1 MTLLNEAQVEQLKE
15 ITRRLRQ
22 VRQEKSIRIEEIAS
36 QTKIR
41 AGILQALEE
50 ERFEELP
57 EPIFLQGFIRRY
69 GDALGLDGNALSY
82 NLITNVV
89 CQDSKNAHKNSDNKQ
104 NTYIPLV
111 LTYILLL
118 VGASAGLLHTL
129 NPRLTAESL
138 TPENNNQQS
147 IVSNQTNK
155 QDKGREE
162 KWRGQLE
169 NRENLNNLGVTFL
182 LTRIMPLSSLV
193 GQ

>member
-1 MTLLNEAQVEQLKE
+1 VTLLNKAQVEQLKE
-15 ITRRLRQ
+15 ITAHLLQ

-36 QTKIR
+36 QTLIR
-41 AGILQALEE
+41 VGVLQALEE

-82 NLITNVV
+82 SLITNVV
-89 CQDSKNAHKNSDNKQ
+89 RQESNNAHKNSDNKR

-129 NPRLTAESL
+129 NPRLTAESP
-138 TPENNNQQS
+138 TPEDNNQQS
-147 IVSNQTNK
+147 IVSNQ
-155 QDKGREE
+155 
-162 KWRGQLE
+162 
-169 NRENLNNLGVTFL
+169 
-182 LTRIMPLSSLV
+182 
-193 GQ
+193 

>member
-1 MTLLNEAQVEQLKE
+1 MTLLNEAQLEQLKE
-15 ITRRLRQ
+15 ITTRLRQ

-36 QTKIR
+36 QTMIR

-50 ERFEELP
+50 DRFEELP

-82 NLITNVV
+82 SLITNVV
-89 CQDSKNAHKNSDNKQ
+89 CQDSKNTHHNSDNKQ

-118 VGASAGLLHTL
+118 VGASAGLLHIL
-129 NPRLTAESL
+129 NPQLTAESL
-138 TPENNNQQS
+138 IPGDNNQQS

-155 QDKGREE
+155 
-162 KWRGQLE
+162 
-169 NRENLNNLGVTFL
+169 
-182 LTRIMPLSSLV
+182 
-193 GQ
+193 

>member
-1 MTLLNEAQVEQLKE
+1 MTLLNEAQLEQLKE
-15 ITRRLRQ
+15 ITTRLRQ

-36 QTKIR
+36 QTMIR

-50 ERFEELP
+50 DRFEELP

-82 NLITNVV
+82 SLITNVV
-89 CQDSKNAHKNSDNKQ
+89 CQDSKNSHHNSDNKQ

-118 VGASAGLLHTL
+118 VGASAGLLHIL
-129 NPRLTAESL
+129 NPQLTAESL
-138 TPENNNQQS
+138 IPGDNNQQS

-155 QDKGREE
+155 
-162 KWRGQLE
+162 
-169 NRENLNNLGVTFL
+169 
-182 LTRIMPLSSLV
+182 
-193 GQ
+193 

>member
-155 QDKGREE
+155 
-162 KWRGQLE
+162 
-169 NRENLNNLGVTFL
+169 
-182 LTRIMPLSSLV
+182 
-193 GQ
+193 

>member
-15 ITRRLRQ
+15 ITTRLRQ

-36 QTKIR
+36 QTMIR

-50 ERFEELP
+50 DRFEELP

-82 NLITNVV
+82 SLITTNVV
-89 CQDSKNAHKNSDNKQ
+89 CQDSKNAHYNSDNKQ

-118 VGASAGLLHTL
+118 VGASAGLLHIL
-129 NPRLTAESL
+129 NPQLTAESL
-138 TPENNNQQS
+138 TPEDNNPQS

-155 QDKGREE
+155 
-162 KWRGQLE
+162 
-169 NRENLNNLGVTFL
+169 
-182 LTRIMPLSSLV
+182 
-193 GQ
+193 